1 MILAG
6 ASSLNLANKICFIST
21 TEFHIAPL
29 SESALLFSYGN
40 TIDTIINEKIM
51 ALHQKLLSKSFPGFI
66 ESAPAYASL
75 AVYYNPVFIKQHYP
89 AAVTAFAFVQN
100 IIESFAREIDDT
112 TSFQSKPITTIPVY
126 YNGED
131 LEWVASH
138 HQLTTTEVIKLHSGV
153 IYHVFMN
160 GFLPGFAYMGT
171 VNEKIITAR
180 KDKPRLKVAAGS
192 VGIAGAQ
199 TGIYPIISPGG
210 WQIIGTTP
218 LQLFNKKK
226 ADPCVIKAGD
236 QVQFFAIDKNEFD
249 KLNEY

>member
-1 MILAG
+1 MAA
-6 ASSLNLANKICFIST
+6 ASSLNLANKIFFIST
-21 TEFHIAPL
+21 TEFNIVPL

-51 ALHQKLLSKSFPGFI
+51 ALHHKLLTKQFTGYI

-89 AAVTAFAFVQN
+89 GAVTAFAFVQN
-100 IIESFAREIDDT
+100 IIESFAKEIADT
-112 TSFQSKPITTIPVY
+112 TSFQTKPITTVPVY

-131 LEWVASH
+131 LEFITSL
-138 HQLTTTEVIKLHSGV
+138 HQLTTTEVIQLHSGV

-180 KDKPRLKVAAGS
+180 KEKPRLRVAAGS

-199 TGIYPIISPGG
+199 TGIYPIDSPGG

-226 ADPCVIKAGD
+226 ADPCLIKAGD

>member
-1 MILAG
+1 
-6 ASSLNLANKICFIST
+6 
-21 TEFHIAPL
+21 
-29 SESALLFSYGN
+29 
-40 TIDTIINEKIM
+40 M
-51 ALHQKLLSKSFPGFI
+51 ALHHKLSATSFPGFI

-75 AVYYNPVFIKQHYP
+75 AVFYNPVFIKQQYP
-89 AAVTAFAFVQN
+89 DAVTAFAFVQN
-100 IIESFAREIDDT
+100 IIESIAREIEDKNVHQT
-112 TSFQSKPITTIPVY
+112 RPITTIPVC

-131 LEWVASH
+131 LEWVASF
-138 HQLTTTEVIKLHSGV
+138 HQLTTTEVIQLHSGV

-180 KDKPRLKVAAGS
+180 KDKPRLRVAAGS

-199 TGIYPIISPGG
+199 TGIYPIDSPGG

-218 LQLFNKKK
+218 LQLFNKKE
-226 ADPCVIKAGD
+226 ADPCLIKAGD

-249 KLNEY
+249 KLNEH

>member
-1 MILAG
+1 
-6 ASSLNLANKICFIST
+6 
-21 TEFHIAPL
+21 
-29 SESALLFSYGN
+29 
-40 TIDTIINEKIM
+40 M
-51 ALHQKLLSKSFPGFI
+51 ALHDKLSTKSFPGFI

-75 AVYYNPVFIKQHYP
+75 AVYYNPVFIKQQYP
-89 AAVTAFAFVQN
+89 DVFTVFAFVQN
-100 IIESFAREIDDT
+100 IIESFAKEIDHT
-112 TSFQSKPITTIPVY
+112 TSFKNKPIKTVPVY

-131 LEWVASH
+131 LEWVASL
-138 HQLTTTEVIKLHSGV
+138 HQLTTTEVIQLHSGV

-180 KDKPRLKVAAGS
+180 KDKPRLMVAAGS

-199 TGIYPIISPGG
+199 TGIYPTDSPGG

-218 LQLFNKKK
+218 LQLFNKTKK
-226 ADPCVIKAGD
+226 DPCLIKAGD